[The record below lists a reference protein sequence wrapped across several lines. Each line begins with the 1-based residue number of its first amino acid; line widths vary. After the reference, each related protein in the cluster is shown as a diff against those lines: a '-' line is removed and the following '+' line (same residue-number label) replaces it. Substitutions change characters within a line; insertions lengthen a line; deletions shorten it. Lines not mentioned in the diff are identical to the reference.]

1 MNERIDPQRTAAFH
15 ITDVSNLAAILARG
29 GLLSDAQMVARA
41 HTNIGYDHI
50 KQRRLSEI
58 QIGCCPGQPFVGAF
72 VPFYYC
78 PRSVMLF
85 TINRGNTGLAVGC
98 QTTIIHLVFRVATLA
113 GLGHDWAISDGNAGA
128 YHALFYNELGK
139 LSELDWAAIR
149 ATSWKGL
156 THQKQAEFLVKD
168 FVPWSAVEMIGCHDE
183 AAASAVRDVLAHG
196 NASHIP
202 RIEVKRSWYY

>member
-1 MNERIDPQRTAAFH
+1 MNDRIDPQQTAAFH
-15 ITDVSNLAAILARG
+15 ITDVSNLSAILAQG
-29 GLLSDAQMVARA
+29 GLLADARMIARS

-50 KQRRLSEI
+50 KQRRLREI
-58 QIGCCPGQPFVGAF
+58 QVGCCSDQPFVGEF

-85 TINRGNTGLAVGC
+85 AINRGNTGRPVGC
-98 QTTIIHLVFRVATLA
+98 QNTIVHLVFRVATLA
-113 GLGHDWAISDGNAGA
+113 GLGSEWAISDGNAGA
-128 YHALFYNELGK
+128 YHALFYNNLEK

-168 FVPWSAVEMIGCHDE
+168 FVPWNALQVIGCYDE
-183 AAASAVRDVLAHG
+183 ATVKTVHGLIAKSGTAHL
-196 NASHIP
+196 P
-202 RIEVKRSWYY
+202 RVEVKRNWYY